1 MNKLN
6 NKFEN
11 RKKMKKII
19 TLPRVM
25 IVMMMGIFTTSCND
39 TGAEQKSEARKM
51 PVKIEQTQTK
61 EVKNN
66 LEFTGVVQAYEEAH
80 IAPAAPVRIQRI
92 LVDVGD
98 KVSKGQLLVQMDR
111 TQLFQANVQLENLEK
126 ELARLDTLLRA
137 GAVTQQ
143 QFDQMKTQYDIAKSN
158 IDNLSTQT
166 EIRSPLN
173 GVVTG
178 RYYSDGEMFSMTPGP
193 AGKPAIVS
201 VFQIKPV
208 KVMIN
213 LSERFLPQIEKGQ
226 IAQVTSDVFPN
237 QQFTGKVNKISP
249 VVDRMSGTFSVEIII
264 DNSQEMLKPGMFARV
279 SLNMGTQDV
288 FLVPALAVLKQA
300 GSNERYVFVIGD
312 DNTAIRK
319 TVTLGNKYD
328 DKLEILAGL
337 EKEQRLVVTGQHN
350 LIEGTTV
357 EILN

>member
-1 MNKLN
+1 MISLNK
-6 NKFEN
+6 KTEN
-11 RKKMKKII
+11 IKDMKKII
-19 TLPRVM
+19 NVPVAIAIFMLGWVM
-25 IVMMMGIFTTSCND
+25 TSCNNS
-39 TGAEQKSEARKM
+39 GAEQKVEERKI
-51 PVKIEQTQTK
+51 PVKVEQTQTNQV
-61 EVKNN
+61 ENN

-80 IAPAAPVRIQRI
+80 IAPAAPVRIQSI

-126 ELARLDTLLRA
+126 ELSRLDTLLKA

-143 QFDQMKTQYDIAKSN
+143 QYDQMKTQYDIAKSN

-166 EIRSPLN
+166 EIRSPLT

-201 VFQIKPV
+201 VFQIRPV
-208 KVMIN
+208 KVMISM
-213 LSERFLPQIEKGQ
+213 SERFLPQIEKGQ
-226 IAQVTSDVFPN
+226 LAQVTTDVFPN
-237 QQFTGKVNKISP
+237 REFTGKVNKISP
-249 VVDRMSGTFSVEIII
+249 VIDRMSGTFSVEIII
-264 DNSQEMLKPGMFARV
+264 ENGEELLKPGMFARV

-300 GSNERYVFVIGD
+300 GSNERYVFVID
-312 DNTAIRK
+312 EQNQAIRK

-328 DKLEILAGL
+328 DKLEIIAGL
-337 EKEQRLVVTGQHN
+337 EKDQNLVVTGQHN
-350 LIEGTTV
+350 LIDGTVV
-357 EILN
+357 EVLN